1 MPLHEAWF
9 SNVNKRNTK
18 RKSCVSHTFEQKC
31 YIWNIFIADILKIL
45 KLMVTFL
52 FHCLLVTA
60 WNTCIFKTLMDSTVF
75 WFFLLYISGNISFG
89 IWLPNKYTH
98 YKHALWDKSRFLL
111 LNKICMKKWFCNVV
125 FFSYMIRQMVSNV
138 HMYLNSETQWIYWRT
153 ATKSQTITNLFLQ
166 WWYRPTRAYAYNW
179 NVNWTIVYRV
189 ENSLALCIKSNTK
202 VTWKERSLWHS
213 STC

>member
-31 YIWNIFIADILKIL
+31 YIWNIFIADILNIL

-75 WFFLLYISGNISFG
+75 CFFLLYISGNISFG

-125 FFSYMIRQMVSNV
+125 VFLYTI
-138 HMYLNSETQWIYWRT
+138 LTQLIYWRT
-153 ATKSQTITNLFLQ
+153 AFNPWQWQTLFYNNGSNLLSTHKHMNCL
-166 WWYRPTRAYAYNW
+166 WLESKY
-179 NVNWTIVYRV
+179 
-189 ENSLALCIKSNTK
+189 ENFIQSEEQLSSL
-202 VTWKERSLWHS
+202 H
-213 STC
+213 